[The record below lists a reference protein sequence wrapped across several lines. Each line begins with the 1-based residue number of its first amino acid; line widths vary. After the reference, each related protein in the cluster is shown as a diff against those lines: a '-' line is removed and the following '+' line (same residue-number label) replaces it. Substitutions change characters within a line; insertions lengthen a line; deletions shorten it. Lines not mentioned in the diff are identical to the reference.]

1 MFTIHLPM
9 SHIELNIYI
18 MKYLIIICLC
28 TLCCVQTSCRRAPA
42 KKQVTEVRRPL
53 RYYKGHIV
61 VGVWPTKNTVVLAND
76 SVYVTL
82 AVTDYELTTVA
93 LGDTVK

>member
-1 MFTIHLPM
+1 
-9 SHIELNIYI
+9 
-18 MKYLIIICLC
+18 MKYFIIILC
-28 TLCCVQTSCRRAPA
+28 TLSCALISYRYQSA

-53 RYYKGHIV
+53 RYHKGHIV
-61 VGVWPTKNTVVLAND
+61 VGVWPTKNIVVLAND